1 MKIFVKAKPDGYEEK
16 IEKVDE
22 THFIIETRER
32 PVQNRANRAITLL
45 LARYFNVEI
54 KKVRMIK
61 GFRERNKIF
70 EIGEKQSNEF

>member
-16 IEKVDE
+16 IEKVDG
-22 THFIIETRER
+22 THFIATTRER

-54 KKVRMIK
+54 RKVRMIN

-70 EIGEKQSNEF
+70 EIMSK

>member
-16 IEKVDE
+16 IEKGDG
-22 THFIIETRER
+22 THFIVETRER

-54 KKVRMIK
+54 GKVRMIK

-70 EIGEKQSNEF
+70 EICER